1 MRPRARSCRLVPDA
15 VGRVPSAAILQAPR
29 PRAAHLVS
37 EQDPIPPFA
46 SSDTF
51 ADFGASS
58 VNAARMSRQ
67 PVSLL
72 LVEID
77 HFELIDR
84 THGAQFAERVLETVA
99 RVAEEVLRPRDR
111 MSWRRGSQ
119 FAVLVPG
126 GAPAGVELAGR
137 MAAAVR
143 ACRFD
148 VGEHRDMTVSV
159 SVGVAA
165 APVHAESYPA
175 LLAAAERALRRAV
188 RLGEGGI
195 VSALEP
201 AQEPPHPPLD
211 VDRFVGRTDQMRT
224 LVRIIEDAV
233 AGRAQV
239 AVVHGEVGVGCS
251 TVVAQLAPEIA
262 VRGGAFVRGR
272 ARRLQVRP
280 PYGVWAELLEDL
292 GQLPGGA
299 PVGEW
304 RELPN
309 LVPALASPTT
319 ACDGSGG
326 SQFRLL
332 EELAAYVGAAAASR
346 PLVLVLDDMQW
357 ADEASWDAL
366 DHLAA
371 KLGRASVAFLVVMR
385 DDPRD
390 PATVERRQKLRQA
403 GAHDVALS
411 RLTRDEVKR
420 WVEAAF
426 DHQEV
431 GREFL
436 SFIYRNAEGNP
447 LFIGQLLRGLVEEG
461 AVRHTGE
468 RWEWGPVSQLQ
479 VPASLDA
486 LVIRRI
492 TRLGARAQ
500 LVLATAAVLLRD
512 FEVGLIAA
520 ALAGESTDV
529 EITIRDAVDSGLL
542 RPAANGQATAVR
554 YDFAHDQLAHIFAG
568 QLAPQHVRR
577 AHERVARALDAMR
590 DETAAP
596 ARAIEIA
603 IHYEQAG
610 VAAGAHAAALRAAD
624 HAERLYAR
632 PTASELL
639 RLAARTA
646 GTPAELAADRTRLA
660 TLAELAGQYDEA
672 EELCD
677 LAIEWY
683 TGQGDVSRSLAL
695 RAVRERLRSQLGQPA
710 RRTLDTL
717 LALDREAAEQG
728 LAAERVA
735 ILTQVSQTYGRLG
748 DRASAERI
756 AADCVAM
763 AEQIDDRA
771 LLADSLNR
779 YAITMELED
788 PERAKSIFGRALE
801 LYEARADYR
810 GQARIHNNI
819 GIVAQLQGRQEE
831 ATRELSTAISLAR
844 TAGMPDFWGAAALN
858 LGVMT
863 MKAGAHER
871 ARELLSEALSLFAA
885 VKNSELQLYAL
896 YNLAHLERERG
907 EHQTAAELYEVAVS
921 LAQRIGQV
929 DVEAGALG
937 GGGLSLLELGRTA
950 EAASMLRTAEAR
962 LQDRADWFLGRE
974 LIEVLGIRVALL
986 EGRADDAAARFERA
1000 SASADGSDLY
1010 SAAWLT
1016 AECAPLLDAHDHGL
1030 VRERVAYY
1038 AGRVGEL
1045 GFPDM
1050 TRRYAGL
1057 AAAS

>member
-1 MRPRARSCRLVPDA
+1 
-15 VGRVPSAAILQAPR
+15 
-29 PRAAHLVS
+29 
-37 EQDPIPPFA
+37 
-46 SSDTF
+46 
-51 ADFGASS
+51 
-58 VNAARMSRQ
+58 MSRQ

-77 HFELIDR
+77 SFDLIDR
-84 THGAQFAERVLETVA
+84 THGAQFAERVLAMVR
-99 RVAEEVLRPRDR
+99 RVAEEVLRAADR
-111 MSWRRGSQ
+111 IAWRHGGQ
-119 FAVLVPG
+119 FAVLLPG
-126 GAPAGVELAGR
+126 NAASGAELAGR

-143 ACRFD
+143 AARFEIGAD
-148 VGEHRDMTVSV
+148 RRGMSVSV
-159 SVGVAA
+159 SVGVAS
-165 APVHAESYPA
+165 APLHAESYPA
-175 LLAAAERALRRAV
+175 LLAAAERALQRALLQADSV
-188 RLGEGGI
+188 AT
-195 VSALEP
+195 ALDP
-201 AQEPPHPPLD
+201 AHEPPHPPLA
-211 VDRFVGRTDQMRT
+211 VDRFVGRTDQLRA
-224 LVRIIEDAV
+224 LVRMLDDA
-233 AGRAQV
+233 ASGRSQV
-239 AVVHGEVGVGCS
+239 AVVHGEAGVGCS
-251 TVVAQLAPEIA
+251 RLVAQLAPEIA
-262 VRGGAFVRGR
+262 VRGGALVRGR
-272 ARRLQVRP
+272 ARQLPVRV
-280 PYGVWAELLEDL
+280 PYGAWAELLT
-292 GQLPGGA
+292 QLSRLPDA
-299 PVGEW
+299 PDSSW

-309 LVPALASPTT
+309 LVPALAPAEAPHDT
-319 ACDGSGG
+319 SGG

-332 EELAAYVGAAAASR
+332 EELAAYVRSSSAVR

-371 KLGRASVAFLVVMR
+371 KLGGAPVLFLVVVR

-390 PATVERRQKLRQA
+390 PVTAERRQKLRQA
-403 GAHDVALS
+403 GAHEVSLS

-426 DHQEV
+426 NHQEV

-436 SFIYRNAEGNP
+436 AFIYRNAEGNP

-461 AVRHTGE
+461 AVRHNGE

-486 LVIRRI
+486 LVVRRVS
-492 TRLGARAQ
+492 RFSARAQ
-500 LVLATAAVLLRD
+500 LVLATAAVIRREFEIELLARAFGGEWSD
-512 FEVGLIAA
+512 VLAA
-520 ALAGESTDV
+520 VHEAL
-529 EITIRDAVDSGLL
+529 DAGLL
-542 RPAANGQATAVR
+542 HETERRHAGARTFA
-554 YDFAHDQLAHIFAG
+554 FAHDRLADVVVSH
-568 QLAPQHVRR
+568 LAPQRARR
-577 AHERVARALDAMR
+577 THERVARALYDLC
-590 DETAAP
+590 DEAASPP
-596 ARAIEIA
+596 ASVEIA
-603 IHYEQAG
+603 IHFELAG
-610 VAAGAHAAALRAAD
+610 VAAGAHTAALRAAD
-624 HAERLYAR
+624 HAERVYAR
-632 PTASELL
+632 ATASELL
-639 RLAARTA
+639 HLAARTA
-646 GTPAELAADRTRLA
+646 GTPAELADARSRLA
-660 TLAELAGQYDEA
+660 TLAELAGHYDEA

-683 TGQGDVSRSLAL
+683 AGQGDVARSLTL
-695 RAVRERLRSQLGQPA
+695 RATRERLRSQLGQPA
-710 RRTLDTL
+710 RRTLDSL
-717 LALDREAAEQG
+717 LALAREAAEHG
-728 LAAERVA
+728 LASEHVA

-748 DRASAERI
+748 DRPGAERI
-756 AADCVAM
+756 AAECVAM
-763 AEQIDDRA
+763 AEQIGDPA

-788 PERAKSIFGRALE
+788 PERAKEIFARALA

-871 ARELLSEALSLFAA
+871 ARELLSEALSLFAT

-896 YNLAHLERERG
+896 YNLAHLERERR
-907 EHQTAAELYEVAVS
+907 EYRTAAELYEVAVS

-950 EAASMLRTAEAR
+950 EAATMLRTAEVR
-962 LQDRADWFLGRE
+962 MQDRADWFLGRE

-986 EGRADDAAARFERA
+986 EGRPDDAIARFERA
-1000 SASADGSDLY
+1000 SASAEGSDLY

-1016 AECAPLLDAHDHGL
+1016 AESAPLLAAHGPAI

-1045 GFPDM
+1045 GFADM
-1050 TRRYAGL
+1050 KRRYAGL

>member
-1 MRPRARSCRLVPDA
+1 MRRRAGSCRLVASRCRQD
-15 VGRVPSAAILQAPR
+15 APR
-29 PRAAHLVS
+29 RIITDYRPGAAHLVS

-46 SSDTF
+46 SSDAF
-51 ADFGASS
+51 ADLGASS

-77 HFELIDR
+77 HFDLIDR

-126 GAPAGVELAGR
+126 AAPAGVEMAGR

-143 ACRFD
+143 ACRFA
-148 VGEHRDMTVSV
+148 VGEHREMTVSV

-175 LLAAAERALRRAV
+175 LLAAADRALRRAL

-251 TVVAQLAPEIA
+251 TVVTQLAPEIA

-292 GQLPGGA
+292 RQLPGA
-299 PVGEW
+299 PAGEW

-309 LVPALASPTT
+309 LVPALTSAAT
-319 ACDGSGG
+319 ACDSSGG

-332 EELAAYVGAAAASR
+332 EELAAYVASAATPR

-371 KLGRASVAFLVVMR
+371 KLGGAPVAFLVVTR

-390 PATVERRQKLRQA
+390 PATAERRQKLRQA

-486 LVIRRI
+486 LVMRRI
-492 TRLGARAQ
+492 TRLGARTQ
-500 LVLATAAVLLRD
+500 LTLATAAVLQRD

-520 ALAGESTDV
+520 ALAGESADLET
-529 EITIRDAVDSGLL
+529 TIRDAVGSGLL
-542 RPAANGQATAVR
+542 RPAANSGRAAGVR
-554 YDFAHDQLAHIFAG
+554 YDFAHDQLPDIFAAH
-568 QLAPQHVRR
+568 LAPQHVRR

-590 DETAAP
+590 DEGAAP

-610 VAAGAHAAALRAAD
+610 VPAGAHAAALRAAD

-728 LAAERVA
+728 LTGERVA

-788 PERAKSIFGRALE
+788 PERAKGIFGRALE

-937 GGGLSLLELGRTA
+937 GGGLSLLQLGRTA
-950 EAASMLRTAEAR
+950 EAASMLRTVEAR
-962 LQDRADWFLGRE
+962 LQDRTDWFLGRE

-986 EGRADDAAARFERA
+986 EGRPADAASRFERA

-1016 AECAPLLDAHDHGL
+1016 AECAPLLEAHNHGL